1 MDNEK
6 EPLPL
11 PDNFDP
17 EVNLPGREENGKV
30 FHATIPGMNLAA
42 QLIENGTPVDVE
54 RAEKVLDAVFESQE
68 RRSGAPH
75 YGNFTL

>member
-1 MDNEK
+1 MDSEK
-6 EPLPL
+6 NPLPL

-42 QLIENGTPVDVE
+42 QLIENGFPAGVVNVPLQISPVRFAATKFSD
-54 RAEKVLDAVFESQE
+54 RLY
-68 RRSGAPH
+68 PC
-75 YGNFTL
+75 